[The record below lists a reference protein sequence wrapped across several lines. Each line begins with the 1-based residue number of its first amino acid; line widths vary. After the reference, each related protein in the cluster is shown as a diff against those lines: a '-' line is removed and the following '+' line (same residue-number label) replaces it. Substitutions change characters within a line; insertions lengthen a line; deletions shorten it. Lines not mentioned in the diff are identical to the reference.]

1 MRLVTQGVQMF
12 RSRPRRP
19 HILSLRHTRPM
30 INGLCLECRKE
41 IPFIQ
46 LRHRP
51 HATLCTSCVQERLD
65 CLSADAL

>member
-12 RSRPRRP
+12 RSRPRRQD
-19 HILSLRHTRPM
+19 ILSLRHARPRS
-30 INGLCLECRKE
+30 NGLCLECRKE
-41 IPFIQ
+41 VPFIQ
-46 LRHRP
+46 LRDRP

>member
-1 MRLVTQGVQMF
+1 MRLVKQGIQMF
-12 RSRPRRP
+12 RSRPRRQD
-19 HILSLRHTRPM
+19 ILSLRHTRLR
-30 INGLCLECRKE
+30 ITGLCLECREE
-41 IPFIQ
+41 IPNTQ

>member
-12 RSRPRRP
+12 RSRPRRQD
-19 HILSLRHTRPM
+19 ILSLRHTRPR
-30 INGLCLECRKE
+30 INGLCLECRTE
-41 IPFIQ
+41 FPFTP

>member
-1 MRLVTQGVQMF
+1 MRLVKQGIQMY
-12 RSRPRRP
+12 RSRPRRQD
-19 HILSLRHTRPM
+19 ILSLRHTRLR
-30 INGLCLECRKE
+30 ITGLCLECRKG

>member
-1 MRLVTQGVQMF
+1 MRLVTQGVQMY
-12 RSRPRRP
+12 RSRPRRQD
-19 HILSLRHTRPM
+19 ILSLRQTRSR
-30 INGLCLECRKE
+30 INGQCLECRKE

-51 HATLCTSCVQERLD
+51 HATLCTNCVQERLD